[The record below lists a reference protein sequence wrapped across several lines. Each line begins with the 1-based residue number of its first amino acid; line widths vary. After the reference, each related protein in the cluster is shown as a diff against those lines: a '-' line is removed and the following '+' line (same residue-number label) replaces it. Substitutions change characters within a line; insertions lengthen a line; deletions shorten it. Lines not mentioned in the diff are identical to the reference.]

1 MSNDTTYSL
10 VFRHAKRKCLEQV
23 VKYLEAKKARWDE
36 AKEHRKGCADIMA
49 ELGLSS
55 PSEVVS
61 WGFDFGSIEKDPDSK
76 CFMVTAESF
85 ANENASNMAIG
96 GEGGELQELMGKF
109 PELDIGGTYSD
120 EYAAG
125 SVSGYEKIEERSRE
139 EEIARTAQWGED
151 GDADYNDATKEMLL
165 KGYTGALS
173 AKEAR
178 KLISQG
184 ADVNGVIEGTPFP
197 GMLDSMGDELLKL
210 IPELID
216 NALEAANLLFEED
229 DIRIE
234 QENLKFEIDFKQF
247 FQYYKVINAKFL
259 ANKIGMNPTLLSQY
273 VQGRKKP
280 SDAQTEKILLGIH
293 QIGQELS
300 EINLIHRP

>member
-1 MSNDTTYSL
+1 MEMKTSNKKIKMIVEKTDTGFSA
-10 VFRHAKRKCLEQV
+10 F
-23 VKYLEAKKARWDE
+23 
-36 AKEHRKGCADIMA
+36 
-49 ELGLSS
+49 
-55 PSEVVS
+55 SEDYPIYTT
-61 WGFDFGSIEKDPDSK
+61 G
-76 CFMVTAESF
+76 
-85 ANENASNMAIG
+85 
-96 GEGGELQELMGKF
+96 
-109 PELDIGGTYSD
+109 
-120 EYAAG
+120 
-125 SVSGYEKIEERSRE
+125 
-139 EEIARTAQWGED
+139 RT
-151 GDADYNDATKEMLL
+151 
-165 KGYTGALS
+165 
-173 AKEAR
+173 
-178 KLISQG
+178 
-184 ADVNGVIEGTPFP
+184 
-197 GMLDSMGDELLKL
+197 

-293 QIGQELS
+293 KIGQELS

>member
-1 MSNDTTYSL
+1 VEKTDT
-10 VFRHAKRKCLEQV
+10 
-23 VKYLEAKKARWDE
+23 
-36 AKEHRKGCADIMA
+36 
-49 ELGLSS
+49 
-55 PSEVVS
+55 
-61 WGFDFGSIEKDPDSK
+61 GFSAFSKDYPIY
-76 CFMVTAESF
+76 TT
-85 ANENASNMAIG
+85 G
-96 GEGGELQELMGKF
+96 
-109 PELDIGGTYSD
+109 
-120 EYAAG
+120 
-125 SVSGYEKIEERSRE
+125 
-139 EEIARTAQWGED
+139 RT
-151 GDADYNDATKEMLL
+151 
-165 KGYTGALS
+165 
-173 AKEAR
+173 
-178 KLISQG
+178 
-184 ADVNGVIEGTPFP
+184 
-197 GMLDSMGDELLKL
+197 

-293 QIGQELS
+293 QIGKELS